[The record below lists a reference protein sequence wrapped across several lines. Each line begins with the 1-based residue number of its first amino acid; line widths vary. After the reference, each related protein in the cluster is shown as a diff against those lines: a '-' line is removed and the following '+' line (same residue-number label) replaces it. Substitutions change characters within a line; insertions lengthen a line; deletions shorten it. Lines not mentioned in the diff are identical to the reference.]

1 MKQILFII
9 VVLLMFAM
17 NLSAQKVVMSGNT
30 FKMERDTIVTKFKFE
45 DSKGKTY
52 PIIYDKGKK
61 KCYVC
66 RISKNGKFYRQW
78 MKPEVNEQIINKL
91 KES

>member
-9 VVLLMFAM
+9 VALMMSM
-17 NLSAQKVVMSGNT
+17 NLSAQKVVMNGDT

-45 DSKGKTY
+45 DSKGKSY
-52 PIIYDKGKK
+52 PIIYDKGNK

-78 MKPEVNEQIINKL
+78 MKPEVSEQIINKL
-91 KES
+91 KER